1 MIKIKRENVASISFS
16 MFIIKC
22 IFFIYLFS
30 VNIYSYPVGNE
41 RHKVVSIIWF
51 TKIIMAVH
59 CDSNSYEDIYN
70 YFGEMECNTW
80 ANGGQA
86 EYTQIYIYGI
96 YKLSHLIS
104 MMKKIQLWTIHVPI
118 LFACN
123 IWSVCGWF
131 IWWRNGVGDRAGD
144 HSVYH
149 LSCQNSAY
157 GTICLL
163 TDAIPLIPS
172 LQLIPQYTTKPSL
185 SPTARIPLTI
195 SKPHAPHLP
204 FTPSKPF

>member
-1 MIKIKRENVASISFS
+1 LTLNDKFWKKNLF
-16 MFIIKC
+16 

-51 TKIIMAVH
+51 TKIIMAVQ
-59 CDSNSYEDIYN
+59 CESNSYEDIYN

-86 EYTQIYIYGI
+86 ECTQIFIYGI

-104 MMKKIQLWTIHVPI
+104 MINKIQLWTIHVPI

-123 IWSVCGWF
+123 IWSECGWF
-131 IWWRNGVGDRAGD
+131 IWWRNGVGDRGII
-144 HSVYH
+144 VYTTYH
-149 LSCQNSAY
+149 AR
-157 GTICLL
+157 TLL
-163 TDAIPLIPS
+163 TVP
-172 LQLIPQYTTKPSL
+172 YVY
-185 SPTARIPLTI
+185 
-195 SKPHAPHLP
+195 
-204 FTPSKPF
+204 

>member
-1 MIKIKRENVASISFS
+1 MIKTKRENVASISFS

-51 TKIIMAVH
+51 TKIIMAVQ

-86 EYTQIYIYGI
+86 ECTQIFIYLQVITSYIND
-96 YKLSHLIS
+96 
-104 MMKKIQLWTIHVPI
+104 KIK
-118 LFACN
+118 F
-123 IWSVCGWF
+123 
-131 IWWRNGVGDRAGD
+131 
-144 HSVYH
+144 
-149 LSCQNSAY
+149 SCEQY
-157 GTICLL
+157 MYQYCLL
-163 TDAIPLIPS
+163 ATFGLCVDGLYGGGMEWGIGGS
-172 LQLIPQYTTKPSL
+172 
-185 SPTARIPLTI
+185 
-195 SKPHAPHLP
+195 
-204 FTPSKPF
+204 

>member
-51 TKIIMAVH
+51 TKIIMAVQ

-86 EYTQIYIYGI
+86 GCTKIFIYLQVITSYINDQI
-96 YKLSHLIS
+96 K
-104 MMKKIQLWTIHVPI
+104 
-118 LFACN
+118 F
-123 IWSVCGWF
+123 
-131 IWWRNGVGDRAGD
+131 
-144 HSVYH
+144 
-149 LSCQNSAY
+149 SCEQY
-157 GTICLL
+157 MYQYCLL
-163 TDAIPLIPS
+163 ATFGLCVDGLYGGGMEWGIGGS
-172 LQLIPQYTTKPSL
+172 L
-185 SPTARIPLTI
+185 
-195 SKPHAPHLP
+195 
-204 FTPSKPF
+204 